1 MGLMAAVG
9 AAPALAKGPPM
20 AADPSLDALAKA
32 AGLLGFGSCIGST
45 PSTSVSGS
53 FDDEGVRAIHRKE
66 CGILVPSND
75 LKWTML
81 RPDAAT
87 FAFERGDRVVEW
99 GERNGMKVRGHNL
112 LWHRNDRMPKWL
124 LNYDF
129 GPRPATEAERLLRQ
143 HITTVCTRYGKRIF
157 TWDVVNET
165 IDPKTGKLRD
175 TIFSRRLGPATIE
188 IAFDA
193 AHRAVPGCV
202 LVYNDYMTWTDASAR
217 HRDGVLQLLS
227 SMRSARVPVEV
238 LGVQAHIGDGRRGEV
253 DGDMIFND
261 RAHDRYKVFLDSVV
275 GMGYR
280 LAVTEFDVSEDG
292 TPADVEDRD
301 RIIAD
306 LTQRY
311 LGFML
316 QYRQLDYVMAWGM
329 VDHHSWLQTR
339 GPRSDGLLKRPSPYD
354 PSYRPKPMRAAMAA
368 AFLSAK
374 KS

>member
-1 MGLMAAVG
+1 MGLVAAAS
-9 AAPALAKGPPM
+9 AAPALGKSPSMP
-20 AADPSLDALAKA
+20 ADPSLDALAKA

-66 CGILVPSND
+66 CGILVPSNE
-75 LKWTML
+75 LKWTVL
-81 RPDAAT
+81 RPDAKV
-87 FAFERGDRVVEW
+87 FAFERGDRVVQW
-99 GERNGMKVRGHNL
+99 GVENGMKVRGHTL

-129 GPRPATEAERLLRQ
+129 GARPASEAERMLRE
-143 HITTVCTRYGKRIF
+143 HITTVCTRYKQIF

-165 IDPKTGKLRD
+165 VDPKTGKLRD
-175 TIFSRRLGPATIE
+175 TVFSRYLGPAAIE

-193 AHRAVPGCV
+193 AHKAAPGAI
-202 LVYNDYMTWTDASAR
+202 LVYNDFMTWTEDSER
-217 HRDGVLQLLS
+217 HCDGVLELLS
-227 SMRSARVPVEV
+227 SLRAARLPVEV

-253 DGDMIFND
+253 GGNMAFND
-261 RAHDRYKVFLDSVV
+261 RQQARFKLFLDSAV

-280 LAVTEFDVSEDG
+280 LAITEFDVSEDG
-292 TPADVEDRD
+292 TPADVDERD

-306 LTQRY
+306 LTRCY
-311 LGFML
+311 LEFML
-316 QYRQLDYVMAWGM
+316 RYRQLDYVMAWGM

-339 GPRSDGLLKRPSPYD
+339 GPRSDGMLKRPSPYD
-354 PSYRPKPMRAAMAA
+354 PNYRAKPMRAAMAA
-368 AFLSAK
+368 SFLRAK